1 MHAPYWLTNV
11 LMESGFLYKAG
22 VVCGTK
28 TQTVHLR
35 IENGKI
41 ARIVSGDTIL
51 ADNVERK
58 DAKGRL
64 ALPAFREAHCHLDK
78 TLLGGGWRASKP
90 FRSIWQSI
98 ETETRQLASW
108 PVPTAERARNMLALM
123 QQAGTTHVRTHV
135 DLYPEVGL
143 ANLEAVR
150 DVLADYKDKLT
161 YEIVAFPQR
170 GLLRSQSVGLMR
182 EALRNGAALVGGVDP
197 ATIDGDTEASLH
209 AMMELAVEADA
220 GIDLHLHDADQLGL
234 YTIKRLAA
242 MTIEAGWQG
251 RVTVSHAYCLGEIAV
266 EEAADA
272 ADMLAAAGISII
284 TSVPIDSQ
292 MPPVKLLT
300 GKGVRVAVGSDN
312 MYDSWSP
319 FGNGDMLERA
329 SRLAERFRWIDEH
342 SLSRALAYITGG
354 KTPLS
359 ADGQQQWPMVG
370 DDASLVLVDA
380 SCSAEAV
387 ARVADRMAVLHR
399 GKLVAGE

>member
-1 MHAPYWLTNV
+1 MHTPYWLTNV
-11 LMESGFLYKAG
+11 LIENGFLQKAG

-28 TQTVHLR
+28 TETVHLR

-41 ARIVSGDTIL
+41 AQIVSGDTIL
-51 ADNVERK
+51 ADNAERK

-64 ALPAFREAHCHLDK
+64 ALPSFREAHCHLDK

-98 ETETRQLASW
+98 ETETEQLASW
-108 PVPTAERARNMLALM
+108 SVPTAERARNMLAIM
-123 QQAGTTHVRTHV
+123 QQAGSTHVRTHV

-150 DVLADYKDKLT
+150 DVLADYQDMLT

-182 EALRNGAALVGGVDP
+182 EALRNGATLVGGVDP

-220 GIDLHLHDADQLGL
+220 GIDLHLHDADQLGI

-272 ADMLAAAGISII
+272 GDMLAAAGISII

-300 GKGVRVAVGSDN
+300 EKGVRVAVGSDN
-312 MYDSWSP
+312 IYDSWSP

-359 ADGQQQWPMVG
+359 DDGKQQWPLEG
-370 DDASLVLVDA
+370 DDASLVLVEA

-387 ARVADRMAVLHR
+387 ARVADRTAVLHK